1 MALVTI
7 GLLEDQTTT
16 LNASNWTST
25 NTLQLNVVASSTLII
40 DNIDVNLTN
49 IIGGGVLSNT
59 VIQLVNAGNV
69 TVNPSLL
76 TLGVGSVIS
85 YQIGFNST
93 LTINSGLS
101 SVGLLQATTIDFT
114 NSGGGGHFIFTP
126 PAIGLS
132 VSGPPTVTNV
142 HIGDRITVVGS
153 TSIGQS
159 GNVVSFYGPAL
170 LGLPVHLI
178 SYTIPEGIQYLYRPA
193 DETLT
198 FTSNCFLQGTRIATP
213 AGEVLVDNLR
223 EGDEVLTLENA
234 AAPIK
239 WIGRRTIDP
248 KMVDNPREHLP
259 VRIIAGALAENVPH
273 SDLFVSPDHC
283 LYAADTLI
291 PAKLLINGTTISQI
305 LVLQPITYFHI
316 ELEAHDIVWAE
327 GAPAETYLDLGNRHT
342 FLEPGVLLFTS
353 PAREQASSRYPIAYE
368 GFAVDQAR
376 MLVENRKQ
384 ALGITEEETT
394 AA

>member
-1 MALVTI
+1 MALVAI
-7 GLLEDQTTT
+7 ELLQDQTTT
-16 LNASNWTST
+16 LDASNWTSS
-25 NTLQLNVVASSTLII
+25 NTLQLSVLASSTLII
-40 DNIDVNLTN
+40 DNIAVNLTN

-59 VIQLVNAGNV
+59 VIQLVNAGSM

-76 TLGVGSVIS
+76 SLGVGSVMT

-93 LTINSGLS
+93 LTFNAGLLS
-101 SVGLLQATTIDFT
+101 IGLLQTTTIDFA

-126 PAIGLS
+126 PVIGLS
-132 VSGPPTVTNV
+132 VSGPPTITNV
-142 HIGDRITVVGS
+142 RIGDRITVVGS

-159 GNVVSFYGPAL
+159 GNVVSFYAPAL

-178 SYTIPEGIQYLYRPA
+178 SYTIPEGVQYLYRPD

-213 AGEVLVDNLR
+213 TGEVLIESLR
-223 EGDEVLTLENA
+223 EGDEVLTLENT

-239 WIGRRTIDP
+239 WIGRRTVDP
-248 KMVDNPREHLP
+248 KIVDNPREHLP
-259 VRIIAGALAENVPH
+259 VCIIAGALGENIPH

-283 LYAADTLI
+283 VYVADTLI

-305 LVLQPITYFHI
+305 LTLQPITYFHI
-316 ELEAHDIVWAE
+316 ELDAHDIVWAE
-327 GAPAETYLDLGNRHT
+327 GAPTETYLDLGNRHT

-353 PAREQASSRYPIAYE
+353 PVREHASSRYPIAYE
-368 GFAVDQAR
+368 GSAVDRAR
-376 MLVENRKQ
+376 MLVESRRE
-384 ALGITEEETT
+384 ALGISEEETT

>member
-1 MALVTI
+1 MI
-7 GLLEDQTTT
+7 
-16 LNASNWTST
+16 
-25 NTLQLNVVASSTLII
+25 ASSTLII

-76 TLGVGSVIS
+76 TLGVGSVIT

-93 LTINSGLS
+93 LTINSGLL
-101 SVGLLQATTIDFT
+101 SVGLLQATTVDFA

-126 PAIGLS
+126 PVIGLS

-142 HIGDRITVVGS
+142 RIGDRITVVGS

-159 GNVVSFYGPAL
+159 GNVISFYAPAL

-178 SYTIPEGIQYLYRPA
+178 SYMIPEGVQYLYRPG

-213 AGEVLVDNLR
+213 TGEVLVDSLR
-223 EGDEVLTLENA
+223 EGDEVLTLENV
-234 AAPIK
+234 AAPVK

-248 KMVDNPREHLP
+248 KMVDKPRNHLP
-259 VRIIAGALAENVPH
+259 VRIIAGALGDNVPH
-273 SDLFVSPDHC
+273 RDLFVSPDHC
-283 LYAADTLI
+283 IYVADTLI

-305 LVLQPITYFHI
+305 LTLQPVTYFHI

-353 PAREQASSRYPIAYE
+353 PARKHASSRYPIAYE
-368 GFAVDQAR
+368 GLAIDQAR
-376 MLVENRKQ
+376 MFVESRGQ
-384 ALGITEEETT
+384 ALGIAEEETT